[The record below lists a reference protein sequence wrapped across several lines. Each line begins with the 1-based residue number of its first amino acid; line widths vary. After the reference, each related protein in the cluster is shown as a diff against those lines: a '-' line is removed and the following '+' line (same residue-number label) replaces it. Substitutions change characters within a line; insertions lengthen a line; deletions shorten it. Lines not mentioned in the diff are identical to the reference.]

1 VTTLGVV
8 SAGGRSTRFGSP
20 KALATVGG
28 RRVVDRVI
36 SALSAVVGPDR
47 VVVIA
52 NDPALGEAIGLPF
65 RGDTLQDIGALA
77 GVHAAL
83 LWARERGDGGAI
95 VAGCDMPFIQPALLD
110 ELLQHA
116 ADADVVIP
124 GSEGPRGVEPLCAW
138 YGLGC
143 IPAIEAAAAE
153 GDARMI
159 GFHRSVRVHRVP
171 LERVQSFGDVDWIFR
186 NINTQDELA
195 EVQRVERAP

>member
-1 VTTLGVV
+1 MTTLGVV

-52 NDPALGEAIGLPF
+52 NDPALGDAIGLPF
-65 RGDTLQDIGALA
+65 RGDALQDIGALA

-124 GSEGPRGVEPLCAW
+124 ASEGPRGVEPLCAW
-138 YGLGC
+138 YGVSC
-143 IPAIEAAAAE
+143 IPAIETAAAG

-171 LERVQSFGDVDWIFR
+171 LERVRSFGDVDWIFR

-195 EVQRVERAP
+195 EVERVERAP